1 MKIKCRKWNAAF
13 VVSPCCYGR
22 INAIDLPRS
31 RLFKG
36 KIDSQESLLLGHAA
50 DITPWDEESA
60 KTGKQC
66 MNLGSGLFHIPK

>member
-1 MKIKCRKWNAAF
+1 M
-13 VVSPCCYGR
+13 
-22 INAIDLPRS
+22 IDLPRS
-31 RLFKG
+31 NLFKS

-66 MNLGSGLFHIPK
+66 MNLGPDFLSMKSGIPNIGYFSVQG

>member
-1 MKIKCRKWNAAF
+1 
-13 VVSPCCYGR
+13 
-22 INAIDLPRS
+22 LPRS
-31 RLFKG
+31 KLFKG